1 MTNNN
6 IQAHLTS
13 IAYFL
18 WFLFKSV
25 PVADDKHFFKITVWS
40 GSDDKHYFCNNS
52 LMWVN
57 YSLPSF
63 TELIQNK
70 ERETK

>member
-25 PVADDKHFFKITVWS
+25 PVADDKHFF
-40 GSDDKHYFCNNS
+40 
-52 LMWVN
+52 
-57 YSLPSF
+57 
-63 TELIQNK
+63 
-70 ERETK
+70 